1 MSRGPYVGRG
11 TLGIVTTIVLGVLL
25 AESGA
30 TRDSATGEDAAWLDS
45 AAIMGS
51 VTHRNLSG
59 AFRGGEAAAVMGR
72 LEVDL
77 RDATMA
83 REEIVIEVDVLM
95 GRIELLVPEE
105 WRVVSEVDAALGRAE
120 ISTSHRDT
128 EAGAPRLV
136 VRGGVLMGRLYVGIE
151 VHPILASGQRQALY
165 LASWALIGLLL
176 AVAWSAASPRVALP
190 T

>member
-1 MSRGPYVGRG
+1 MDRGPYVGRG
-11 TLGIVTTIVLGVLL
+11 MLGIATILVLGVLL

-30 TRDSATGEDAAWLDS
+30 TRDPTAAEDAAWLDS

-77 RDATMA
+77 RDVTMA
-83 REEIVIEVDVLM
+83 GDEIVIEVDVLM
-95 GRIELLVPEE
+95 GRVELLVPEE

-120 ISTSHRDT
+120 ISPAHRGAD
-128 EAGAPRLV
+128 AGTPRLV
-136 VRGGVLMGRLYVGIE
+136 VRGGVVMGRLYVGD
-151 VHPILASGQRQALY
+151 
-165 LASWALIGLLL
+165 
-176 AVAWSAASPRVALP
+176 
-190 T
+190 

>member
-1 MSRGPYVGRG
+1 MARGPYAGRG
-11 TLGIVTTIVLGVLL
+11 MLGIVAIMLLGVLL

-30 TRDSATGEDAAWLDS
+30 TRDSTAAEDAVWLDS

-51 VTHRNLSG
+51 VAHRNLSG

-83 REEIVIEVDVLM
+83 RDEIVIEVDVLM
-95 GRIELLVPEE
+95 GRVELLVPEE

-120 ISTSHRDT
+120 ISTAHRDVD
-128 EAGAPRLV
+128 ASAPRLV
-136 VRGGVLMGRLYVGIE
+136 VRGGVVMGRLYVGD
-151 VHPILASGQRQALY
+151 
-165 LASWALIGLLL
+165 
-176 AVAWSAASPRVALP
+176 
-190 T
+190 